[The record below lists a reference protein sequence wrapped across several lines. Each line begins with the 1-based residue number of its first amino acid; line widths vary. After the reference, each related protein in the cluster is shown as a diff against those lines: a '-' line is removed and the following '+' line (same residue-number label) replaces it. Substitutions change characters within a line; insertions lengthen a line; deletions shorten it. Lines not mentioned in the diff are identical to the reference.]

1 MHAADIM
8 THKLI
13 TVTPQT
19 SIKEAVTLL
28 LQHAVSALPVLS
40 SGGELVGIISEGDL
54 LRRTELGTERH
65 LSRWR
70 ELLGHQQQQ
79 ANDYARAH
87 TQRVADA
94 MTLGA
99 IFVAPEVTL
108 SEIVALMEAHHVK
121 RLPVIDKGKLVGI
134 VSRADLLRALICE
147 LPATCCENVDDENI
161 RRSVHTQLDQQPWTP
176 RACIR
181 VQVHDGMV
189 TLAGTIRHQ
198 AERAALRVLVENV
211 AGVKGVIDQLVWVDP
226 IFGSIVEPPVMF
238 SETPG
243 PIGALDKGPET

>member
-13 TVTPQT
+13 TVAPQT

-28 LQHAVSALPVLS
+28 LQYAISALPVLS

-79 ANDYARAH
+79 AGDYARAH
-87 TQRVADA
+87 TQHVAEA
-94 MTLGA
+94 MTLGV
-99 IFVAPEVTL
+99 ICITPEVSL

-121 RLPVIDKGKLVGI
+121 RLPVIDNGKLVGI

-147 LPATCCENVDDENI
+147 LPPTLREKVDDDDI
-161 RRSVHTQLDQQPWTP
+161 RRSVHAHIDQQPWTP

-181 VQVHDGMV
+181 IHVYDGIV
-189 TLAGTIRHQ
+189 TLSGTIRHQ